1 MTRPAHLIVLTAGL
15 VVALSSSR
23 GEAHKPITSPYTYNE
38 DVFPILRD
46 RCGRCHAPGGVAPMS
61 LMTYKEA
68 FPWGESIRT
77 ELIAGH
83 MPPGTTDQA
92 AGTFRGMRELS
103 ARELNILLVW
113 LTGGN
118 PMGNAERTP
127 PAVPLQHSWPLGV
140 PDLVM
145 PMPST
150 FTIAG
155 ETTESTQEMTLLTH
169 IAEPRWL
176 RAVDLLPGTPAIVRS
191 ATVRVKT
198 AAPAGGS
205 EPGQTTG
212 AGRRDTE
219 EPIAAERML
228 AVWSP
233 GDNPV
238 ALDGGPAFEL
248 PANAELV
255 LRVHYKKTWENE
267 RLSMSDRS
275 SVGLY
280 FAPSPA
286 TAVRALTVSPSDEA
300 VRTFGSSQASN
311 PPASGSP
318 PAGRV
323 AFDRIVNEDMQ
334 AVALYFD
341 GALANVNVA
350 VAAERPDGTRAELI
364 RFRPQSDWAKR
375 YWLATP
381 VSLPRGTRITVVATF
396 ADVLLPPGAAP
407 LASKRPDASALRL
420 TVNVVGKNN

>member
-1 MTRPAHLIVLTAGL
+1 MPRPAHLVALTAL
-15 VVALSSSR
+15 VAALGSLT

-38 DVFPILRD
+38 EVFPILRD

-83 MPPGTTDQA
+83 MPPGGTDQA
-92 AGTFRGMRELS
+92 AGTFRSMRELR

-118 PMGNAERTP
+118 PMGNPEHTP
-127 PAVPLQHSWPLGV
+127 PTVVLPQSWPLGV
-140 PDLVM
+140 PDLVI

-150 FTIAG
+150 FAIAG
-155 ETTESTQEMTLLTH
+155 EATEDRQEFVLQTH
-169 IAEPRWL
+169 NAEPRWL

-191 ATVRVKT
+191 ATVSVKT
-198 AAPAGGS
+198 AAPLGGP
-205 EPGQTTG
+205 EPG
-212 AGRRDTE
+212 RRTDVGQRNTE

-228 AVWSP
+228 AIWSP
-233 GDNPV
+233 GDTPI
-238 ALDGGPAFEL
+238 ALDGGPAFQL

-267 RLSMSDRS
+267 RLAMTDRS

-280 FAPSPA
+280 FAASPA
-286 TAVRALTVSPSDEA
+286 TALRALTVAPSDEV
-300 VRTFGSSQASN
+300 VRDFGSPRTSV
-311 PPASGSP
+311 PPANGSQP
-318 PAGRV
+318 GSIS
-323 AFDRIVNEDMQ
+323 FDRIVDEDLE

-341 GALANVNVA
+341 GALANVHVA
-350 VAAERPDGTRAELI
+350 AQAERPDGTRVDLI
-364 RFRPQSDWAKR
+364 KFRPQADWAKR
-375 YWLATP
+375 YWLSTP
-381 VSLPRGTRITVVATF
+381 VSLPRGTRIAVAATL

-420 TVNVVGKNN
+420 TVNVVGKTD

>member
-1 MTRPAHLIVLTAGL
+1 MTRPAHLIALTAL
-15 VVALSSSR
+15 VAALSSMT

-46 RCGRCHAPGGVAPMS
+46 RCGRCHVSGGVAPMS

-83 MPPGTTDQA
+83 MPPGGTDQA

-118 PMGNAERTP
+118 PMGNAEHSP
-127 PAVPLQHSWPLGV
+127 PTVARPQSWPLGV
-140 PDLVM
+140 PDLVL

-150 FTIAG
+150 FSIAG
-155 ETTESTQEMTLLTH
+155 EATEDRQEIVLQTH

-191 ATVRVKT
+191 ATVSVKT
-198 AAPAGGS
+198 AAPVAGS
-205 EPGQTTG
+205 APGRATEV
-212 AGRRDTE
+212 GRRETE
-219 EPIAAERML
+219 EPIAAERVL

-233 GDNPV
+233 GEAPI
-238 ALDGGPAFEL
+238 ALDGGPAFQL

-267 RLSMSDRS
+267 RLAMTDRS

-286 TAVRALTVSPSDEA
+286 TALRALTVAPSDEV
-300 VRTFGSSQASN
+300 VRAFGSSPTSVPAANGSQA
-311 PPASGSP
+311 GSIS
-318 PAGRV
+318 
-323 AFDRIVNEDMQ
+323 FERIVDEDLE

-341 GALANVNVA
+341 GGLANVHVA
-350 VAAERPDGTRAELI
+350 VQAQRPDGTRADLI
-364 RFRPQSDWAKR
+364 KFRPQADWAKR

-381 VSLPRGTRITVVATF
+381 VSLPRGTRITVVATL

-420 TVNVVGKNN
+420 TLNVVGKND

>member
-1 MTRPAHLIVLTAGL
+1 MPRPALLITLTAL
-15 VVALSSSR
+15 VAAFSSIA
-23 GEAHKPITSPYTYNE
+23 GEAHKPITSPYTYNN

-46 RCGRCHAPGGVAPMS
+46 QCGRCHAPGGVAPMS

-83 MPPGTTDQA
+83 MPPGATDQA
-92 AGTFRGMRELS
+92 AGTFRSTRELS

-113 LTGGN
+113 LTGGT
-118 PMGNAERTP
+118 PMGNAEHSP
-127 PAVPLQHSWPLGV
+127 PTVALPQSWPLGV
-140 PDLVM
+140 PDLVI

-150 FTIAG
+150 FSIAG
-155 ETTESTQEMTLLTH
+155 EATEDRQEIVLQTH

-191 ATVRVKT
+191 ATVSVKP
-198 AAPAGGS
+198 AAPVGGS
-205 EPGQTTG
+205 EPGRATNL
-212 AGRRDTE
+212 ARRDTDE
-219 EPIAAERML
+219 LIAAERML

-233 GDNPV
+233 GDTPV
-238 ALDGGPAFEL
+238 ALDGGPAFQL

-267 RLSMSDRS
+267 RLAMTDRS

-280 FAPSPA
+280 FAAAPA
-286 TAVRALTVSPSDEA
+286 TALRALTVAPSDEV
-300 VRTFGSSQASN
+300 VRAFGSSRASV
-311 PPASGSP
+311 PPENGSQSASLS
-318 PAGRV
+318 
-323 AFDRIVNEDMQ
+323 FDRIVDEDLE

-341 GALANVNVA
+341 GALANVHLA
-350 VAAERPDGTRAELI
+350 VQAERPDGTRVDLI
-364 RFRPQSDWAKR
+364 RFRPQADWAKR

-381 VSLPRGTRITVVATF
+381 VSLPRGTRITVTAML

-420 TVNVVGKNN
+420 TVNVVGKND

>member
-1 MTRPAHLIVLTAGL
+1 MTRPAHLIVLMVL
-15 VVALSSSR
+15 VAALSSLT

-46 RCGRCHAPGGVAPMS
+46 RCGHCHAPGGVAPMS

-83 MPPGTTDQA
+83 MPPGGTDQA
-92 AGTFRGMRELS
+92 AGTFRSMRELS

-118 PMGNAERTP
+118 PMGNAEHSP
-127 PAVPLQHSWPLGV
+127 PAVALPQSWPLGV
-140 PDLVM
+140 PDLVI
-145 PMPST
+145 PMPSA
-150 FTIAG
+150 FSIAG
-155 ETTESTQEMTLLTH
+155 DATEDRREIVLQTHLT
-169 IAEPRWL
+169 EPRWL

-191 ATVRVKT
+191 ATVSVKT
-198 AAPAGGS
+198 VAPVGES
-205 EPGQTTG
+205 EPGHTTNP
-212 AGRRDTE
+212 GRLETA
-219 EPIAAERML
+219 EPIAPERML

-233 GDNPV
+233 GDTPI
-238 ALDGGPAFEL
+238 ALDGGPAFQL

-267 RLSMSDRS
+267 RLAMTDRS

-280 FAPSPA
+280 FAALPA
-286 TAVRALTVSPSDEA
+286 TTLRALTLAPSDEV
-300 VRTFGSSQASN
+300 VRSFGSSPGSV
-311 PPASGSP
+311 PPANVGQPGSIS
-318 PAGRV
+318 
-323 AFDRIVNEDMQ
+323 FDRIVEEDLK

-341 GALANVNVA
+341 GALANVHMA
-350 VAAERPDGTRAELI
+350 VRAERPDGIRVDLI
-364 RFRPQSDWAKR
+364 KFRPQADWAKR
-375 YWLATP
+375 YWLTTP
-381 VSLPRGTRITVVATF
+381 VSLPRGTRITVAATS

-420 TVNVVGKNN
+420 TINVVGKND